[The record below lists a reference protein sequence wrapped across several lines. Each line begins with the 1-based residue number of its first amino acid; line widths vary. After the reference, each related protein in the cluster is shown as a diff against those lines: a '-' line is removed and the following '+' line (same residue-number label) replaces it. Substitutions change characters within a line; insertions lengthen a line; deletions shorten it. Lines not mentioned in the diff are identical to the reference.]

1 MFERTPEVALNF
13 RDEGSGPP
21 VLLIHGV
28 GADLESWDGV
38 LSRLG
43 PKRRYV
49 RYDQRGHGA
58 SRRTPGPYSLR
69 DLGEDAIALLD
80 HLGIGRVAV
89 VGFSLGGLVAQYL
102 ALTYPERIQC
112 LTLISTVAGRTAEE
126 QAWVIERAETLAQS
140 GATAHLANAV
150 DRWFTP
156 EFVAANPDVLEAR
169 RQKSLRNDPD
179 CYVAAY
185 RVLAQSDLGQELHR
199 VTAPTLVMTGE
210 NDIGSSARMANFIH
224 SRIAGSELHILPRLK
239 HSVLLEAPDQI
250 AALLEPFLS
259 NHCTNSPTEV
269 ENT

>member
-1 MFERTPEVALNF
+1 MFEPKPEVGLNF

-38 LSRLG
+38 LSHLAS
-43 PKRRYV
+43 KRRII

-58 SRRTPGPYSLR
+58 SRRTPGPYNLSE
-69 DLGEDAIALLD
+69 LGEDALALLD
-80 HLGIGRVAV
+80 HLRIDRVAV

-102 ALTYPERIQC
+102 ALTHPERVQC

-126 QAWVIERAETLAQS
+126 QERVNKRADILAQS
-140 GATAHLANAV
+140 GAVAHLANAV

-156 EFVAANPDVLEAR
+156 EFVAANPDVLEER
-169 RQKSLRNDPD
+169 RQKSLQNDPN

-199 VTAPTLVMTGE
+199 VTVPTLIITGE
-210 NDIGSSARMANFIH
+210 NDIGSSPRMADFIH
-224 SRIAGSELHILPRLK
+224 SQIAGSEIHILPRLK

-250 AALLEPFLS
+250 AALVGPFLTRFCS
-259 NHCTNSPTEV
+259 NSPTKA